1 MQSYI
6 HTLKK
11 LNIERKLSVLRVI
24 DRTILLYYLFASF
37 YFHFI
42 VNKIT
47 TKKSFYFIFFIYFI
61 YTYTHP
67 HTHFFFLCVFSVLFC
82 RMPSF
87 RGRGGGRGRYQGRGR
102 GRGNSRFR
110 GVHRPTSVE
119 NRTAPPNYDGR
130 PDDIVAALSKITET
144 LASLSNRL
152 DIVEQN
158 GGPDKKSDRNKRSN
172 KTTAGPPTTQNTSN
186 NDDFAAVSK
195 CLYRIVQLH
204 HHNKNWEQL
213 PRSISER
220 LQRLAT
226 DINPPLADDDFRCNI
241 RTATERFS
249 REIVGVVQTHLQRKL
264 AAKETEAAALDPSDL
279 DRAKSI
285 AAKYVDVRLG
295 KRLESSRRTQL
306 LDRAAASIGHLRQS
320 QPLTEKGPQRST
332 TSPPPS
338 PANNEWIEVNG
349 PGGRRTAKPPPDSR
363 KRALSTPQTTPVT
376 NRFEVLSDD
385 ESSRN
390 DVEPD
395 DLTPRPSPTRPAKK
409 PKTKSSAHSPTK
421 GKPVNIFIGPKS
433 EWKIV
438 PRPETTSI
446 IVGDSN
452 LRHATDIP
460 DGWEVHCLP
469 GARFD
474 HVAGALHRLE
484 RTGPH
489 KYTVAIQAGINHRN
503 DSDEDALAATID
515 DLCRLADNHS
525 SIQNVFHV
533 GISATSSMSHTE
545 RDVISNINDRF
556 KFNLSGDYCSLPLR
570 TEEVQTLDD
579 RHGIHYTPTTIDN
592 IVKSL
597 IAKTRFPF

>member
-1 MQSYI
+1 MA
-6 HTLKK
+6 T
-11 LNIERKLSVLRVI
+11 
-24 DRTILLYYLFASF
+24 
-37 YFHFI
+37 
-42 VNKIT
+42 
-47 TKKSFYFIFFIYFI
+47 
-61 YTYTHP
+61 
-67 HTHFFFLCVFSVLFC
+67 
-82 RMPSF
+82 
-87 RGRGGGRGRYQGRGR
+87 
-102 GRGNSRFR
+102 
-110 GVHRPTSVE
+110 
-119 NRTAPPNYDGR
+119 
-130 PDDIVAALSKITET
+130 LSKITET

-152 DIVEQN
+152 DTVEQN
-158 GGPDKKSDRNKRSN
+158 GGPDKNSDRNKRYN
-172 KTTAGPPTTQNTSN
+172 KTTAGPPATQKTSN

-213 PRSISER
+213 PRSIDER
-220 LQRLAT
+220 LRRLAT
-226 DINPPLADDDFRCNI
+226 DINPPMADDDFRRSI
-241 RTATERFS
+241 RTATEKFS
-249 REIVGVVQTHLQRKL
+249 REIVEVVQTHLQRKL
-264 AAKETEAAALDPSDL
+264 VAKETEAAALDPSDL

-295 KRLESSRRTQL
+295 KRLEPSRRAQL
-306 LDRAAASIGHLRQS
+306 LDRAAASIGQLRQP
-320 QPLTEKGPQRST
+320 QPMTRDRSST
-332 TSPPPS
+332 TAPPLS
-338 PANNEWIEVNG
+338 AANEWIVVNELR
-349 PGGRRTAKPPPDSR
+349 GRRTAKPPTDSR
-363 KRALSTPQTTPVT
+363 KRTLSTPQTTPVI

-390 DVEPD
+390 NVEPD

-433 EWKIV
+433 QWKIV

-452 LRHATDIP
+452 LRHAADIP

-469 GARFD
+469 GARFE

-484 RTGPH
+484 PTGPH

-525 SIQNVFHV
+525 SINNVFHV
-533 GISATSSMSHTE
+533 GISPTSSMSHTE
-545 RDVISNINDRF
+545 RDVIGYINDRF

-570 TEEVQTLDD
+570 AEEVETLDD